1 MGMSDTQFKN
11 DLRHQKIMLQE
22 ILKLAKGNEID
33 KLEEKIKVELQRIEE
48 TLQD

>member
-1 MGMSDTQFKN
+1 MVMSDTQFKN

-22 ILKLAKGNEID
+22 ILKLAKENEIE
-33 KLEEKIKVELQRIEE
+33 KLEEKINVELQRIEE

>member
-1 MGMSDTQFKN
+1 MGKSDTQFKN

-22 ILKLAKGNEID
+22 ILKLAKENEID
-33 KLEEKIKVELQRIEE
+33 KLEEKIKIELQRIEE

>member
-22 ILKLAKGNEID
+22 ILKLAKENDIER
-33 KLEEKIKVELQRIEE
+33 LEEKIKTELQRIEE